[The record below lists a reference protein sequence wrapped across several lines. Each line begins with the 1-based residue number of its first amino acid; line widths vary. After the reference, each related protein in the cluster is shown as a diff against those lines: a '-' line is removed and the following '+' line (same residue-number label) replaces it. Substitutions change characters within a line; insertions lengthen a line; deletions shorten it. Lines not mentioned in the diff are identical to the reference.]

1 MKGAGFCS
9 LYQDIHYNEIHY
21 NKIWVYHI
29 ILVGTYV
36 PMQFGIVMERFSENR
51 VWRPEINFGHFGML
65 DAPPF

>member
-1 MKGAGFCS
+1 MHCTFLRIFEQCG
-9 LYQDIHYNEIHY
+9 
-21 NKIWVYHI
+21 IWTSKYHI

-36 PMQFGIVMERFSENR
+36 PMQFGIVMERFSENG